1 MTTELKQTPK
11 PNTEQ
16 QKAIDTYKRDGIFL
30 VLAGPG
36 TGKTFTISQRIKTI
50 IEAGTPQERILCLTF
65 SDTAAKE
72 MKKGVE
78 KALDVTSSNVN
89 IYTYHSFCLEIIK
102 NHPDIFGIGEN
113 IKIITDSVK
122 KAFMKECID
131 ENLEKRNEP
140 TTFQTDKN
148 GPYFFIDKILERIE
162 EIKKYRLDKKKYFDN
177 LNNNPDWIPL
187 VNEKYENWQKTLLK
201 NPDKPKT
208 KVLIDAEKKIA
219 KAQELWELYSLYK
232 LKMQRK
238 NFLDFGD
245 MITMLLDEFEK
256 NESFAAEIASNYDYI
271 IADEYQDTNLSQ
283 NEVLFNL
290 AENMPKKN
298 VFVVGDDD
306 QIIYTFQGAR
316 LDSIKNFI
324 TRLNVK
330 DEDVI
335 CFKENRR
342 STEKILELVRQ
353 IVLQDDISLEKDSY
367 FKRFNISKELSS
379 ANMEL
384 IPRNTDVKCTIYRD
398 SLEEKIDIVDKIK
411 ELINSTDCP
420 IDKNTKEKKLSEI
433 AILANKHDEL
443 EEYAKLLQ
451 AENIPYETANGKN
464 IFEIQSFVVMF
475 LYMQFLCNSTQYSDS
490 FFKMMLSKPFDIN
503 EKDYEVLYRTRNTV
517 SSFIDNM
524 RKFKDKG
531 YTYKLTKKNGEEINL
546 SFAEPDKIDRFLK
559 IYDEL
564 KDIKQCANLKDAVL
578 MIGNKTG
585 IFEYY
590 FNNPVNRSENIAGLK
605 KLVDEAESYLELE
618 KPATFEFFVSYLE
631 KAMFEGIKI
640 FADKPPVK
648 QNSVKLVTY
657 HGSKGMEFEYV
668 FMPYLIKK
676 QNKFENPNIPLS
688 VTDDISKDNRTGKTI
703 SDEEKKRITK
713 SNLIKL
719 IYVAMT
725 RAKHSLNLSYTKIR
739 NDGKDA
745 EPLELLTLQTVKE
758 LLSIEEFEKDKDKQ
772 SSFESEVIKSL
783 TICDRDYNK
792 EFKDYLNSII
802 SGKMFSASSVNCYL
816 SCHREYLYTHL
827 LGLSSKTE
835 NADKAHF
842 GTAVHAA
849 YEFAVNYA
857 LENKV
862 FPPKAEFIH
871 KFENTLKELPVSS
884 KVELKRMLNDGANVL
899 IKEKDGECAYDRLK
913 ITPIEQLYKAEYEFT
928 FDINGAKFTGKI
940 DRIDKLP
947 DGTYII
953 YDYKTGDKKD
963 EKDICE
969 GGTHE
974 DYYNQMALYK
984 HYLRKELACGYE
996 DITTIFL
1003 FPRDFKNLFEL
1014 KLSQENCERVVD
1026 KFKNAIADIK
1036 ANKFEPMLN
1045 KNECSTF
1052 CPYKNSFCGLNI
1064 I

>member
-11 PNTEQ
+11 PNAEQ

-36 TGKTFTISQRIKTI
+36 TGKTFTVSQRIKTI
-50 IEAGTPQERILCLTF
+50 IETGTPEERILCLTF

-89 IYTYHSFCLEIIK
+89 IYTYHSFCLDIIK

-113 IKIITDSVK
+113 IKIITDSIK

-131 ENLEKRNEP
+131 ENLEKRTEP
-140 TTFQTDKN
+140 TSFQTEKN

-201 NPDKPKT
+201 NPNKPKT

-256 NESFAAEIASNYDYI
+256 NESLVKEIASNYDYI

-283 NEVLFNL
+283 NEVLFYL

-298 VFVVGDDD
+298 VLVVGDDD

-342 STEKILELVRQ
+342 STAKILELVRQ

-379 ANMEL
+379 VNIEL
-384 IPRNTDVKCTIYRD
+384 VPKNKDVKCTIYRD
-398 SLEEKIDIVDKIK
+398 SLEEQIDIVDKIK
-411 ELINSTDCP
+411 ALINSPDCP
-420 IDKNTKEKKLSEI
+420 IDKDTKEKNLSEI
-433 AILANKHDEL
+433 AILANKHEEL
-443 EEYAKLLQ
+443 DGYAKLLQ
-451 AENIPYETANGKN
+451 AANIPYERANGKN
-464 IFEIQSFVVMF
+464 VFDIQSFVVMF
-475 LYMQFLCNSTQYSDS
+475 LYMQFLCNSTLYSES
-490 FFKMMLSKPFDIN
+490 FFKMILSKPFDIN
-503 EKDYEVLYRTRNTV
+503 EKDYEVLYRTRNSV
-517 SSFIDNM
+517 SSFIQNM
-524 RKFKDKG
+524 RKFKDNG
-531 YTYKLTKKNGEEINL
+531 YTYKVTKKNGEEINL
-546 SFAEPDKIDRFLK
+546 SFAEPEKIDRFLK

-564 KDIKQCANLKDAVL
+564 KDIKQCTNLKDAIL
-578 MIGNKTG
+578 TIGNKTG

-618 KPATFEFFVSYLE
+618 KPVTFEFFVSYLE

-640 FADKPPVK
+640 FADKPPIK
-648 QNSVKLVTY
+648 QNSVKLITY
-657 HGSKGMEFEYV
+657 HASKGMEFEYV
-668 FMPYLIKK
+668 YMPYLINKK
-676 QNKFENPNIPLS
+676 NDFENPKIPLS
-688 VTDDISKDNRTGKTI
+688 IKDDISKDNITGKTI
-703 SDEEKKRITK
+703 SDEERKKITK
-713 SNLIKL
+713 SNLVKR

-739 NDGKDA
+739 IDGKDA
-745 EPLELLTLQTVKE
+745 EPLELLTPQTVKDR
-758 LLSIEEFEKDKDKQ
+758 LSIEEFEKDKDAQ

-783 TICDRDYNK
+783 TICDRDYYK
-792 EFKDYLNSII
+792 EFKEYLNNII
-802 SGKMFSASSVNCYL
+802 SEKVFSASSVNCYL
-816 SCHREYLYTHL
+816 DCHREYLYTHL
-827 LGLSSKTE
+827 LGLSPKTD

-857 LENKV
+857 IENKV
-862 FPPKAEFIH
+862 FPSKTEFIH

-884 KVELKRMLNDGANVL
+884 KLELKRMLVDGAVVL
-899 IKEKDGECAYDRLK
+899 TKEKDGECAYDRLRM
-913 ITPIEQLYKAEYEFT
+913 TPVKQLYKAEHEFT
-928 FDINGAKFTGKI
+928 FDIDGTKFTGKI
-940 DRIDKLP
+940 DRIDKRP
-947 DGTYII
+947 DGKYII

-963 EKDICE
+963 EKEICE
-969 GGTHE
+969 GGVHE

-984 HYLRKELACGYE
+984 HFLCKELACGYE
-996 DITTIFL
+996 DITTLFL
-1003 FPRDFKNLFEL
+1003 FPRDFKTPFEL

-1026 KFKNAIADIK
+1026 KFRNAIADIK
-1036 ANKFEPMLN
+1036 ANKFEPRTN

-1052 CPYKNSFCGLNI
+1052 CPYRNSYCSLNI